1 MSDGFFVNGF
11 VWLIVIGLEL
21 ALLVIAGPYSAFI
34 PQYDRTPGST
44 AIAPS

>member
-11 VWLIVIGLEL
+11 VWLIIIGLAL

-34 PQYDRTPGST
+34 PQHDRTSEST
-44 AIAPS
+44 AIAPT